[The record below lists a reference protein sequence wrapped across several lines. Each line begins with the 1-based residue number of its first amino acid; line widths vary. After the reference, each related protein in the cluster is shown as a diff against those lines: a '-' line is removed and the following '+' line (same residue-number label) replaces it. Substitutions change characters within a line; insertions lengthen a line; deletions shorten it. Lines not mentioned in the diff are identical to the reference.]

1 MSGYKK
7 ISKNIEEVA
16 VDNPKTEDKKL
27 IWVNINNAEE
37 KEVEFLRR
45 KYGFEVSHLR
55 ASSAKTTAQ
64 RPTAQPGKD
73 YLFLI
78 LHFPVFSGGNI
89 SAGEVDF
96 FVGHGY
102 LITLHNNNLKALND
116 FFNLCKKEESS
127 LLTYEFESSAIL
139 LYELLERLMAACYPL
154 LDKNSLAIAE
164 AEKIIFAQNQKKAV
178 SQILFL
184 KQNIINFRKIM
195 QNHKNILKGL
205 TEMKSSLV
213 PEKEIKKY
221 YYHLVEHSKRI
232 WEFLESQKEMIEAL
246 NATNESLLNYRL
258 SDIMKTLT
266 IFSVIVFPL
275 TLLAA
280 IFGMNAMNGMPF
292 VETDNGFWIIIVI
305 MLTGC
310 LGMLAFF
317 EKKKW
322 L

>member
-164 AEKIIFAQNQKKAV
+164 AEKIIFAQDQKRAV
-178 SQILFL
+178 SQILSL
-184 KQNIINFRKIM
+184 KRNIINFRKIM

-213 PEKEIKKY
+213 PENEIKKY